1 MYGCR
6 WRFFDFDEHWTE
18 PICLYIYK
26 IWDFYPLQVRSKIST
41 PTHNTKPTSI
51 SAFCL
56 QTTSTFTTTQV
67 RSSSCCL
74 CLHRLVINWTSQV
87 SQLMVR
93 PKNLYLVWV
102 LIFGFVVGFESFDI
116 LIWSKFWFLVWIL
129 GECFG
134 FDFGFRSLFLSL
146 YRWKLTT
153 ASTGTATDIVGEP
166 FLRRSGG
173 LGF

>member
-1 MYGCR
+1 MKVFGFR
-6 WRFFDFDEHWTE
+6 WTLNQTDLLIYIQNLRFLL
-18 PICLYIYK
+18 PSS
-26 IWDFYPLQVRSKIST
+26 QIST

-56 QTTSTFTTTQV
+56 QTTSTFTATQV
-67 RSSSCCL
+67 RYSSCRL
-74 CLHRLVINWTSQV
+74 CLHCLVVDWTSQV
-87 SQLMVR
+87 SQSMVS

-102 LIFGFVVGFESFDI
+102 LIFGFVEGFESFDI

-134 FDFGFRSLFLSL
+134 FDFGFRFLFLSL
-146 YRWKLTT
+146 LDRWKPTT
-153 ASTGTATDIVGEP
+153 TPTETATDIVGEP
-166 FLRRSGG
+166 FLKRSGG